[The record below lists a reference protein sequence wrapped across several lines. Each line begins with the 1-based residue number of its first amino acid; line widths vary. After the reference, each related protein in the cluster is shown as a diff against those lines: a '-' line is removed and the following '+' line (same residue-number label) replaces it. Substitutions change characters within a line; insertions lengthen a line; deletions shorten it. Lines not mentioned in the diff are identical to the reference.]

1 MTNELNNW
9 NIFHKVVAVVTDGG
23 ANIKA
28 AIRLMNLSHLPC
40 IAHKLNLV
48 VQQALKL
55 SDDEGV
61 GPENNSD
68 EGDLKKILKK
78 CRTIVGFFKRSEV
91 GNRMLVEKQKQLGS
105 STILK
110 LKQDI
115 RTRWNSTFFMLQ
127 RLIQL
132 KEPLTIVMISL
143 KEAPGNLESQEWSVI
158 EDMIPL
164 LRPFNNLTVELS
176 AEQYP
181 TISKVIPLIRGNSF
195 FNSVIKLFYL
205 K

>member
-1 MTNELNNW
+1 
-9 NIFHKVVAVVTDGG
+9 VAVVTGGG

-78 CRTIVGFFKRSEV
+78 CRTIVGFFKRSEI

-115 RTRWNSTFFMLQ
+115 RTRWNSTFLCY
-127 RLIQL
+127 
-132 KEPLTIVMISL
+132 K
-143 KEAPGNLESQEWSVI
+143 G
-158 EDMIPL
+158 
-164 LRPFNNLTVELS
+164 
-176 AEQYP
+176 
-181 TISKVIPLIRGNSF
+181 
-195 FNSVIKLFYL
+195 
-205 K
+205 